1 MVLVGE
7 AAKKLDKY
15 TKFLHQNQRVTDFKE
30 YKQLQE
36 FYRQKLLVKID
47 EDV

>member
-15 TKFLHQNQRVTDFKE
+15 TMLFYKTHHQSVTDFKG
-30 YKQLQE
+30 
-36 FYRQKLLVKID
+36 I
-47 EDV
+47 